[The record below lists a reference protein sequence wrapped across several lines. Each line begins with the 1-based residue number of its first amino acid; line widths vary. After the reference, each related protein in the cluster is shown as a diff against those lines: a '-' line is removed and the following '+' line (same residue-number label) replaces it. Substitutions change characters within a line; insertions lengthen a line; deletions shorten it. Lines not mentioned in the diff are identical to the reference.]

1 MLWRKRCLHVAAVMR
16 IFTSGPSE
24 YNRHRAL
31 KERPASRELY
41 VRKFREYLVAIYSG
55 LPVVFLVINNRRLGT
70 IRVHQ
75 ERHYPGRVVGT
86 ELHNPDFAKLAEAYG
101 GRGFTVTGA
110 GEFASAF
117 EDALAARVP
126 TLIDIQVP

>member
-55 LPVVFLVINNRRLGT
+55 LPVVFLQYLCT
-70 IRVHQ
+70 
-75 ERHYPGRVVGT
+75 
-86 ELHNPDFAKLAEAYG
+86 LK
-101 GRGFTVTGA
+101 
-110 GEFASAF
+110 
-117 EDALAARVP
+117 
-126 TLIDIQVP
+126 TLIAALWGVGNYRSWRKSPQPASPADCRNGYGERFRRQ